1 MKLDVLTK
9 SWLIN
14 AIDEAPNKECTRGL
28 IETIEWMYEQSKDI
42 EMLEYFMGRI
52 IDKDKT
58 L

>member
-1 MKLDVLTK
+1 MKLDILTK

-14 AIDEAPNKECTRGL
+14 AIDKAPNKECTRGL
-28 IETIEWMYEQSKDI
+28 IETIEFMYNQSKDI